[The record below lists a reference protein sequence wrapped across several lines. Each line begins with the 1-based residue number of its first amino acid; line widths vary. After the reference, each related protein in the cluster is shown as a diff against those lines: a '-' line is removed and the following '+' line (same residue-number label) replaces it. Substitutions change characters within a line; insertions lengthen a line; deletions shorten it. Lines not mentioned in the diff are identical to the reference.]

1 MMNLWQQEKLTENAR
16 KISELGS
23 ELFERLSTMGQHI
36 NNLGRDIERS
46 THTYNKV
53 VGSLERRVL
62 SSARKF
68 KDLGIT
74 QKDQNKTLS
83 VTHIDSNT
91 RTLRIDDS

>member
-1 MMNLWQQEKLTENAR
+1 MTENAR

-74 QKDQNKTLS
+74 QKDQNKPLT
-83 VTHIDSNT
+83 VTHIDSTT
-91 RTLRIDDS
+91 RTLRMDDS